1 MITWE
6 DKTVIVTGGGTGVGR
21 AICLKLTEYGAAI
34 ALNYC
39 RSGKEALD
47 TARIIEAMGG
57 RVIAL
62 QADISD
68 DAAVQ
73 KLVRDT
79 EKAFGSIHYLV
90 NNAGITKQ
98 IDLSDLE
105 SVTDEVWDQLF
116 SVNVKGMFYC
126 ARAAAPI
133 MKRQKAKQEDCAIIN
148 MGSISGITGSG
159 SSLPYAVSK
168 GAVHCLTKSLARA
181 LAPDIRVNC
190 ISPAAISTGWWEGE
204 EEKMYRLSGDLP
216 LQRISTPEDIAEL
229 VCSILVQSSM
239 TGQII
244 SPNNGMLI

>member
-21 AICLKLTEYGAAI
+21 AICLKLAEYGAAI

-79 EKAFGSIHYLV
+79 ENAFGSIHYLV

-133 MKRQKAKQEDCAIIN
+133 MKRQKAKQEDCA
-148 MGSISGITGSG
+148 
-159 SSLPYAVSK
+159 
-168 GAVHCLTKSLARA
+168 LARA

>member
-21 AICLKLTEYGAAI
+21 AICLKLAEYGAAI

-79 EKAFGSIHYLV
+79 ENAFGSIHYLV

-98 IDLSDLE
+98 IDLSDLV

-133 MKRQKAKQEDCAIIN
+133 MKRQKAKQEDCA
-148 MGSISGITGSG
+148 
-159 SSLPYAVSK
+159 
-168 GAVHCLTKSLARA
+168 LARA
-181 LAPDIRVNC
+181 LAPDIRVNY